1 MTPAPQC
8 KCKCSPRARLHVGGH
23 TRGTCTCTNGR
34 LTPWADPATEMPGW
48 QLTTASREIAEKF
61 SAEKILTRKEGEW
74 TACVTQSALTVTI
87 VRADTIAFKCALTIL
102 SIPGEITL
110 EFAPWPTAVVLK
122 CSPAALPA
130 TGTLSARDIRVTTR
144 MGRTIR
150 YLIPEFTPS

>member
-1 MTPAPQC
+1 
-8 KCKCSPRARLHVGGH
+8 
-23 TRGTCTCTNGR
+23 
-34 LTPWADPATEMPGW
+34 MPGW

-61 SAEKILTRKEGEW
+61 SAEKILTNKESEW
-74 TACVTQSALTVTI
+74 TARVTQPALTVTM
-87 VRADTIAFKCALTIL
+87 VKADTAAFKCTLTIP
-102 SIPGEITL
+102 SMPGEITL
-110 EFAPWPTAVVLK
+110 EFAPWPAAVVLK